1 MEVSKSN
8 LLVVPIVSAVAA
20 GASAVIIVETATK
33 KPTEL
38 PKHERPSSKGV
49 LKTLASRVR
58 KALALPDDVEP
69 AFCD

>member
-8 LLVVPIVSAVAA
+8 LLAVPIVSAVAA
-20 GASAVIIVETATK
+20 CASAVVTVEAASK

-38 PKHERPSSKGV
+38 PKHERRSSKEV
-49 LKTLASRVR
+49 LMALASRVR
-58 KALALPDDVEP
+58 KALALPDGVEP